1 MSTSATAPEARVGP
15 VQVFISFLAPP
26 VLWSLHLVVSY
37 FLVALDCTTSW
48 NGGGTAIAIVTALF
62 AAATLGSGVLAW
74 RSWRRMREEMMP
86 GELMDPV
93 RIRGFL
99 VFSGV
104 VMAPPFALMVVL
116 AGMSP
121 LFAPMCG

>member
-1 MSTSATAPEARVGP
+1 MSTSVTAPEPRVSP

-26 VLWSLHLVVSY
+26 VLWALHLMLSY
-37 FLVALDCTTSW
+37 FLVALDCTTAW
-48 NGGGTAIAIVTALF
+48 NGGGAAIAIATVLF
-62 AAATLGSGVLAW
+62 AAATLGSGLVAW
-74 RSWRRMREEMMP
+74 RAWKRIRDGMMP
-86 GELMDPV
+86 GELLDPV

-104 VMAPPFALMVVL
+104 LMAPPFALMIIL

>member
-1 MSTSATAPEARVGP
+1 MSTSVTAPESQVSP
-15 VQVFISFLAPP
+15 VQVFVSFLAPP
-26 VLWSLHLVVSY
+26 LLWALHLVVSY
-37 FLVALDCTTSW
+37 FLVALDCTTAW
-48 NGGGTAIAIVTALF
+48 NGGGIAIAIETALF
-62 AAATLGSGVLAW
+62 AAVTLASGLM
-74 RSWRRMREEMMP
+74 SWRAWKRMQGEMMP
-86 GELMDPV
+86 GELLDPV

-104 VMAPPFALMVVL
+104 LMAPPFALVIIL

>member
-1 MSTSATAPEARVGP
+1 
-15 VQVFISFLAPP
+15 
-26 VLWSLHLVVSY
+26 
-37 FLVALDCTTSW
+37 
-48 NGGGTAIAIVTALF
+48 
-62 AAATLGSGVLAW
+62 
-74 RSWRRMREEMMP
+74 MRGEMMP
-86 GELMDPV
+86 GELVDPV

-104 VMAPPFALMVVL
+104 LMAPPFALVIIL

>member
-1 MSTSATAPEARVGP
+1 MSTSATAPEPRVP
-15 VQVFISFLAPP
+15 SLQVFISFLGPP
-26 VLWSLHLVVSY
+26 LLWALHLMVSY
-37 FLVALDCTTSW
+37 FLVALDCTTAW
-48 NGGGTAIAIVTALF
+48 NGGGLAIGIETALF
-62 AAATLGSGVLAW
+62 AAATLGSGLVAW
-74 RSWRRMREEMMP
+74 RLWKRIRDEMMP
-86 GELMDPV
+86 GELLDPV

-104 VMAPPFALMVVL
+104 LMAPPFALMIIL

>member
-1 MSTSATAPEARVGP
+1 VI
-15 VQVFISFLAPP
+15 FISFLAPP
-26 VLWSLHLVVSY
+26 LLWALHLIVSY
-37 FLVALDCTTSW
+37 FLVALDCTTTW
-48 NGGGTAIAIVTALF
+48 NGGAIAIGIETVLF
-62 AAATLGSGVLAW
+62 AAATLGSGLMGW
-74 RSWRRMREEMMP
+74 RVWKRIRGEMMP
-86 GELMDPV
+86 GELLDPV

-104 VMAPPFALMVVL
+104 LMAPPFALMIIL